1 MDNEKNFLL
10 ILMAFSL
17 SSYFSYEKLT
27 FAKIVNY
34 DWNTE
39 FDDNIE
45 LVFFFFFF
53 FLKI

>member
-45 LVFFFFFF
+45 LAFFFFDYV
-53 FLKI
+53 KN